1 MDWNLP
7 LVISAGVFVAFLLWK
22 LRPSFEGARDGSA
35 REAIRAAKKRVE
47 MAKTDDERALAL
59 CDAADASVA
68 AFGGAGS
75 AVGYYL
81 RAMRVNPRS
90 AELVD
95 RASKGLARRPR
106 ALESL
111 LWRRLGAE
119 RWAGGGEA
127 ASRAALRQLGVLYAG
142 PLRNPSRARAME
154 FALEALPKTGQSMF
168 PPKDQ

>member
-7 LVISAGVFVAFLLWK
+7 LLISAGVFVVFLLWK
-22 LRPSFEGARDGSA
+22 VRPSFGARRDGSVRA
-35 REAIRAAKKRVE
+35 ALREAKKRVAE
-47 MAKTDDERALAL
+47 AKSDEERARAL
-59 CDAADASVA
+59 CDAADACA
-68 AFGGAGS
+68 AGIAGAGS

-127 ASRAALRQLGVLYAG
+127 ASRAALRQLAALYGG

-154 FALEALPKTGQSMF
+154 FALEALPRTGASIA
-168 PPKDQ
+168 PPSG